1 VTLKRVP
8 PTQPGDMES
17 LAIVA
22 VKGTAG
28 EHTVTKDDVELQLCT
43 LEGDEFWVDTGR
55 FEINWAA

>member
-1 VTLKRVP
+1 
-8 PTQPGDMES
+8 MES

-28 EHTVTKDDVELQLCT
+28 ERTVTKDDVELQLCT